1 MTNQTIP
8 APLAQDRLAPQNIYA
23 DAYLAEVDGVAMT
36 VAVCFDR
43 GDRSVGIQ
51 PGYLVEIGDVLSLA
65 RPDEWAEAH
74 PGVPATDENMRAVV
88 AQAIDEIEQQAAD
101 WAHDHPEEPDCEDFA
116 VDDYDYDGCNGMQEG
131 Y

>member
-1 MTNQTIP
+1 MPNQTIP

-23 DAYLAEVDGVAMT
+23 DAYLAEVDGVAMAIS
-36 VAVCFDR
+36 VRR
-43 GDRSVGIQ
+43 GRGEPQNGIA
-51 PGYLVEIGDVLSLA
+51 PEFNVEIGDVLSLA

-88 AQAIDEIEQQAAD
+88 AQALDKIEQQAAD
-101 WAHDHPEEPDCEDFA
+101 WAHDNPEGAVDFGDLED
-116 VDDYDYDGCNGMQEG
+116 DDYDVMQEG